1 MPPWKPLA
9 KATDRFGN
17 TRVGNSDRVSDPQI
31 PDKDGTIEI
40 PDAPGWRYAGIA
52 QSGDQRSVALLHES
66 GFQTSF
72 QVPDFVS
79 QGQEIGD
86 IARIVAA
93 AWTRQEALKG
103 VGG

>member
-1 MPPWKPLA
+1 M
-9 KATDRFGN
+9 
-17 TRVGNSDRVSDPQI
+17 SDPQT

-40 PDAPGWRYAGIA
+40 PDAPGWRYEGIV
-52 QSGDQRSVALLHES
+52 QNGDQRSVALLHES
-66 GFQTSF
+66 GFHTSF
-72 QVPDFVS
+72 RVPDFVR
-79 QGQEIGD
+79 QGQEIGE